1 MSINYF
7 VNFYVAKIL
16 PIFSMMLF
24 LYQFLC
30 NWFFYLDIDQA
41 QNNIIFTITK
51 IFYIFF
57 YFMAL
62 LSFIMTYIT
71 EPGYV
76 TEETNEKFLYL
87 YKKTRKYSLSRAD
100 TYNEIH
106 NIIQQNK
113 DDNNDL
119 YTDGLS
125 SEDDQK
131 ISETQYLSNLYYNCK
146 KFKYDLNFDVKQCKY
161 CHIVKVCGTSHCSVC
176 HKCVY
181 MKDHHCIWFNQCIGQ
196 FNLKYFMLFSFYIC
210 LGSFISFTKF
220 IYYIIYKNFGKLFTD
235 FSFNKNVAL
244 ITCIIFDLI
253 YIIFSFKLLYDQYT
267 NLSYFNLMY
276 DRKRKKFIEIRTKY
290 EMLCEDFGDEFGI
303 NWFIPIK
310 AGGFYGL
317 IKNKNIVKTGS
328 YGYEG
333 NDKDKVKNK

>member
-1 MSINYF
+1 
-7 VNFYVAKIL
+7 
-16 PIFSMMLF
+16 
-24 LYQFLC
+24 
-30 NWFFYLDIDQA
+30 
-41 QNNIIFTITK
+41 
-51 IFYIFF
+51 
-57 YFMAL
+57 
-62 LSFIMTYIT
+62 
-71 EPGYV
+71 
-76 TEETNEKFLYL
+76 
-87 YKKTRKYSLSRAD
+87 
-100 TYNEIH
+100 
-106 NIIQQNK
+106 
-113 DDNNDL
+113 
-119 YTDGLS
+119 
-125 SEDDQK
+125 
-131 ISETQYLSNLYYNCK
+131 
-146 KFKYDLNFDVKQCKY
+146 
-161 CHIVKVCGTSHCSVC
+161 
-176 HKCVY
+176 
-181 MKDHHCIWFNQCIGQ
+181 
-196 FNLKYFMLFSFYIC
+196 MLFSFYIC